1 MSSELEKGLYA
12 KLVAASTTASS
23 RIYPS
28 LPQGVTFPAIRY
40 SRITTSRSLSLT
52 STVGVTNATIQ
63 VDSFATSY
71 SEAKTLADEVRT
83 ALHGFSGTLGTLK
96 ARLIKL
102 DTENDF
108 SERDGDRVT
117 YMVAQRYSFYTDMD

>member
-1 MSSELEKGLYA
+1 
-12 KLVAASTTASS
+12 
-23 RIYPS
+23 
-28 LPQGVTFPAIRY
+28 VTFPAIRY
-40 SRITTSRSLSLT
+40 SRITTSRTLSLN

-63 VDSFATSY
+63 VDSFASSY
-71 SEAKTLADEVRT
+71 SDAKTLADEVRT

-102 DTENDF
+102 ETENDF

-117 YMVAQRYSFYTDMD
+117 HMVAQRYALYTDMD